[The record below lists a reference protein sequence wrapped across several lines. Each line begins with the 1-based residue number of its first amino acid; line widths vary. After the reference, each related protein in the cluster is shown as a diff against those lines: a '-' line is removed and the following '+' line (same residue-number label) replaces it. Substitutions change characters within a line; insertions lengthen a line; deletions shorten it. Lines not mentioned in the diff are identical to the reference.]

1 MENNKITNRNI
12 YYKKINIKYYDKK
25 NKLIIEEKLMIKK

>member
-1 MENNKITNRNI
+1 MKNNKITNRNI
-12 YYKKINIKYYDKK
+12 CYKKINIKYYDKK